1 MRSVSRDR
9 SISRRFVIESTR
21 SSSLPAGSV
30 MKRVLEPATWPSWQP
45 EIISTTGPE
54 VLDVG
59 DVVNGQAELLGFAV
73 QGTSTT
79 TFVEAGEFVE
89 DVVVG
94 VRMRVTYRVEERHGG
109 SLVTRRLE
117 ADMPTGFAGRILS
130 LFLRLRLKR
139 MQERVLDA
147 LAGQALV

>member
-1 MRSVSRDR
+1 MPRDR
-9 SISRRFVIESTR
+9 SASKPFVIESTR
-21 SSSLPAGSV
+21 PSSLPAGSV

-45 EIISTTGPE
+45 EIISTSGPE
-54 VLDVG
+54 VLGVG
-59 DVVNGQAELLGFAV
+59 DVVIGEAQLLGFTV

-79 TFVEAGEFVE
+79 TLVDGGEFVE

-94 VRMRVTYRVEERHGG
+94 VRMRVTYRVEERDGG

-117 ADMPTGFAGRILS
+117 ADMPTGFAGRFLA
-130 LFLRLRLKR
+130 LFLRLRLRR

-147 LAGQALV
+147 LAGQAEV